1 MVAGGDMCQPG
12 SVSIRDRLVD
22 ADVLWTAGRREGAL
36 FSALVAVTA
45 IGRHK
50 YPRLPDGQAFCKV
63 FTDQYSWG
71 SRIEHRSQ
79 FLTVEELMWKWM
91 RCEMAHRGELPFHVQ
106 FFDVD
111 EDPDDLR
118 IQTGGQPE
126 NCVRISDGWYWL
138 LRRLIEDSL

>member
-63 FTDQYSWG
+63 FTDQYS
-71 SRIEHRSQ
+71 
-79 FLTVEELMWKWM
+79 
-91 RCEMAHRGELPFHVQ
+91 
-106 FFDVD
+106 
-111 EDPDDLR
+111 
-118 IQTGGQPE
+118 
-126 NCVRISDGWYWL
+126 
-138 LRRLIEDSL
+138 